1 MRAAPTPDTVIRL
14 VYYNALSHYGNAPCA
29 PGSFND
35 QGDLGISGVRSNQ
48 PAHAQTQVLGGLG

>member
-14 VYYNALSHYGNAPCA
+14 VYYNALSHYGNASCA
-29 PGSFND
+29 
-35 QGDLGISGVRSNQ
+35 LGEFERSGGPWYQWCNQ